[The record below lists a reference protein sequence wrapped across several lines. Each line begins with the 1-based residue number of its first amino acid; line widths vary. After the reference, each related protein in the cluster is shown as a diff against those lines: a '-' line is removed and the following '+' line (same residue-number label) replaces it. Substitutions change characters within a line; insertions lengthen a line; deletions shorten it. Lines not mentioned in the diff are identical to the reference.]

1 MHLQRYLF
9 ILAASVAFIFSSC
22 SDAPRDFNSSLLGP
36 DQVNI
41 LSVNSFNGNYNQN
54 STSFKT
60 VVPTGASNELLLGK
74 YEGQEA
80 SILIQFAF
88 YLPDSLKNDL
98 NSGAIT
104 ITDGWVE
111 FVRTYMFGDS
121 TKSMDFSAHKITTP
135 WTSYGFTSDSL
146 DPAKSSFTYDNADIS
161 SQRDVISDSINS
173 FHLTTQYLTD
183 ALKNFVNGTPGYGM
197 YLKPTTGSQK
207 VIGYQAVS
215 SGSFTQPALKIVINK
230 AGVYTDTLGFDGYG
244 DVSVLDGEL
253 PTVDPG
259 EIVMQSSLVGQS
271 RIAFDVSSIPSEA
284 VINKAR
290 LILNVDTLK
299 TKFGTSYSPVIAV
312 FNIADSAAKNID
324 SSFSG
329 ATLSPYDTTYEGNI
343 TGFVQKW
350 VTSKQNQ
357 GIILSPQDGLKG
369 METFVFKG
377 SNATEPW
384 KRPRLEILYT
394 IKK

>member
-9 ILAASVAFIFSSC
+9 IFAASAALIFYSC

-36 DQVNI
+36 DQINI
-41 LSVNSFNGNYNQN
+41 LSVNSFNGNYNQK
-54 STSFKT
+54 STSLKT
-60 VVPTGASNELLLGK
+60 VIPTGASNNLLLGK
-74 YEGQEA
+74 YGKQKA
-80 SILIQFAF
+80 SILIQFAY

-111 FVRTYMFGDS
+111 FVRTYIFGDS
-121 TKSMDFSAHKITTP
+121 SGTMDFSAHKITSP

-146 DPAKSSFTYDNADIS
+146 NSANFTYDNADVS
-161 SQRDVISDSINS
+161 SNRDVTSDSINS
-173 FHLTTQYLTD
+173 FHLSTQYLTES
-183 ALKNFVNGTPGYGM
+183 LKNSVNGLSEYGM
-197 YLKPTTGSQK
+197 YLEPTSSSQK

-215 SGSFTQPALKIVINK
+215 GGAPTQPALKIVINK
-230 AGVYTDTLGFDGYG
+230 SGVYTDTLGFDGYG
-244 DVSVLDGEL
+244 DVSILDGDL
-253 PTVDPG
+253 PTVDPD

-284 VINKAR
+284 IINKAR
-290 LILNVDTLK
+290 LILNIDTLK
-299 TKFGTSYSPVIAV
+299 TKYGSSSTPVIAV
-312 FNIADSAAKNID
+312 FNIADSAAKQID

-329 ATLSPYDTTYEGNI
+329 AKLSPYDSTYEGNI

-357 GIILSPQDGLKG
+357 GIILSPQDGING
-369 METFVFKG
+369 METFVFRG